1 MSKINATIS
10 AIESE
15 GIINIITFST
25 QKTTLKMISLE
36 LNEKVVVGQD
46 VILITKAT
54 SVALAKDLVG
64 ELSYSNQIPCTIES
78 IDQGKILTTLL
89 LKSDFLLESI
99 ITTASLTRM
108 KLQMGDKV
116 TALIKSSDLSISEF
130 LSC

>member
-1 MSKINATIS
+1 VSKINATIS

>member
-1 MSKINATIS
+1 
-10 AIESE
+10 
-15 GIINIITFST
+15 
-25 QKTTLKMISLE
+25 MISLE
-36 LNEKVVVGQD
+36 LNEKAVVGQD
-46 VILITKAT
+46 VLLSTKAT
-54 SVALAKDLVG
+54 SVALAKNLTG
-64 ELSYSNQIPCTIES
+64 QLSYSNQIPCTIES

-108 KLQMGDKV
+108 ELQMGDKV